1 MRTMVTTVL
10 DFGAR
15 GPWGRHV
22 VISLPLIKHLLDGQK
37 YRLSTE
43 TVEPRTVDSVSVP
56 AHESPQAEAAE
67 A

>member
-1 MRTMVTTVL
+1 MVTTVL